1 MASRKLRNAPPEQEG
16 AARLKTLL
24 GIAKRMVK
32 EVDAYEK
39 EVVTNTDKVQK
50 MRDEDK
56 DEYDIRKFE
65 EVLQESLMMIPDSK
79 GRLETALG
87 NLSSCVDACKEAE
100 EGVDA
105 AALTEAQELLATH
118 EI

>member
-16 AARLKTLL
+16 AAKLKTLL
-24 GIAKRMVK
+24 WIAKRMVK

-56 DEYDIRKFE
+56 DEYDIRKQE

-79 GRLETALG
+79 GRLETALS
-87 NLSSCVDACKEAE
+87 NLSGCVDICKELE

-105 AALTEAQELLATH
+105 AALTEAQELLSAQAV
-118 EI
+118 